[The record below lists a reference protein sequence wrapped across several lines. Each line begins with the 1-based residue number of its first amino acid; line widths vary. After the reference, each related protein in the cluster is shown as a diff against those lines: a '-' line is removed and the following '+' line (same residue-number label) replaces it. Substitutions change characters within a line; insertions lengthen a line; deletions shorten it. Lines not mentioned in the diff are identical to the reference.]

1 MTKQN
6 SGDAQGLASAL
17 VAGILLASAAVVS
30 RYAYDAGS
38 AAISIVTSR
47 TLLIVVFL
55 GLALRIK
62 NINCTIPRGSIGM
75 IALNGVLF
83 AVMSGGYIGAIKFI
97 PVGLATLVFF
107 TFPILVTILLML
119 LRLERVTLFRLSL
132 TLLGFF
138 GLSIMLGATF
148 ENVDSRGVWLAFL
161 ASLATA
167 VNALLIRRFFEGQNP
182 FLVTFHISIFSL
194 LTLLAVILV
203 TGKPAFP
210 NALSGWLGLF
220 GVGFF
225 QTFGTP
231 LYLYAITKIG
241 PLKASMATN
250 IQPVVAII
258 AAWILFNETLAPIQA
273 VGGAIVLTAIVVMQI
288 NDYLKQK

>member
-1 MTKQN
+1 MTKQD
-6 SGDAQGLASAL
+6 SGDRQGLASAL
-17 VAGILLASAAVVS
+17 IAGILLAFAAVVS

-38 AAISIVTSR
+38 AAISIVISR

-55 GLALRIK
+55 GLALKIK
-62 NINCTIPRGSIGM
+62 NIDCTIPRDSIGM
-75 IALNGVLF
+75 IALNGILF

-107 TFPILVTILLML
+107 TFPILVTILSML
-119 LRLERVTLFRLSL
+119 LSIERVTVFRLSL
-132 TLLGFF
+132 TFLGFL

-148 ENVDSRGVWLAFL
+148 ENIDSRGVWLAFL

-167 VNALLIRRFFEGQNP
+167 ANALLVRRYFEGQNP

-203 TGKPAFP
+203 IGKPVFP

-241 PLKASMATN
+241 PFKASMATN

-258 AAWILFNETLAPIQA
+258 AAWILFNETLAPVQA
-273 VGGAIVLTAIVVMQI
+273 LGGAIVLTAIVVMQI

>member
-1 MTKQN
+1 
-6 SGDAQGLASAL
+6 
-17 VAGILLASAAVVS
+17 
-30 RYAYDAGS
+30 
-38 AAISIVTSR
+38 
-47 TLLIVVFL
+47 
-55 GLALRIK
+55 
-62 NINCTIPRGSIGM
+62 
-75 IALNGVLF
+75 
-83 AVMSGGYIGAIKFI
+83 
-97 PVGLATLVFF
+97 
-107 TFPILVTILLML
+107 
-119 LRLERVTLFRLSL
+119 
-132 TLLGFF
+132 
-138 GLSIMLGATF
+138 MLGATF
-148 ENVDSRGVWLAFL
+148 ENVDSRGIWLAFL

-167 VNALLIRRFFEGQNP
+167 VNALLVRRYFEGQNP

-194 LTLLAVILV
+194 LTLFLVILL

-273 VGGAIVLTAIVVMQI
+273 LGGAIVLITIVVMQI

>member
-1 MTKQN
+1 
-6 SGDAQGLASAL
+6 
-17 VAGILLASAAVVS
+17 
-30 RYAYDAGS
+30 
-38 AAISIVTSR
+38 
-47 TLLIVVFL
+47 
-55 GLALRIK
+55 
-62 NINCTIPRGSIGM
+62 M

-148 ENVDSRGVWLAFL
+148 ENFDSRGVWLAFL

-167 VNALLIRRFFEGQNP
+167 VNALLIRRYFEGQNP

-194 LTLLAVILV
+194 LTLFLVILL

-273 VGGAIVLTAIVVMQI
+273 LGGAIVLITIVVMQI

>member
-1 MTKQN
+1 
-6 SGDAQGLASAL
+6 
-17 VAGILLASAAVVS
+17 
-30 RYAYDAGS
+30 
-38 AAISIVTSR
+38 
-47 TLLIVVFL
+47 
-55 GLALRIK
+55 
-62 NINCTIPRGSIGM
+62 
-75 IALNGVLF
+75 
-83 AVMSGGYIGAIKFI
+83 
-97 PVGLATLVFF
+97 
-107 TFPILVTILLML
+107 
-119 LRLERVTLFRLSL
+119 
-132 TLLGFF
+132 
-138 GLSIMLGATF
+138 
-148 ENVDSRGVWLAFL
+148 
-161 ASLATA
+161 
-167 VNALLIRRFFEGQNP
+167 
-182 FLVTFHISIFSL
+182 
-194 LTLLAVILV
+194 V

-273 VGGAIVLTAIVVMQI
+273 LGGAIVLITIVVMQI